1 MIWVIR
7 NSRLGDQRGW
17 FTESFS
23 QRRFDEAGIST
34 RFVQDNHSLSRDV
47 GTLRGLHFQTPPFA
61 QVKLVRCLRGRILD
75 VFVDVRRGSPTY
87 GKWGSI
93 ELSSARDEQVL
104 IPQGYAHGFLTL
116 EPDSEIFYKVSDF
129 YTPKNDAGLR
139 WNDPDI
145 GVVWS
150 GQVDIDLISEKDAKL
165 PLLRDFESP
174 FPYDGK
180 PLELRVLEP

>member
-1 MIWVIR
+1 MIRVMR
-7 NSRLGDQRGW
+7 NRRLGDHRGW

-23 QRRFDEAGIST
+23 QRRFEEAGIST
-34 RFVQDNHSLSRDV
+34 CFVQDNHSLSHGV

-61 QVKLVRCLRGRILD
+61 QDKLVRCPRGRILD

-87 GKWGSI
+87 GKWASI
-93 ELSSARDEQVL
+93 ELSSERDEQVL

-116 EPDSEIFYKVSDF
+116 EPESEIYYKVSDF
-129 YTPKNDAGLR
+129 YAPHNDGGLR

-145 GVVWS
+145 GIAWPA
-150 GQVDIDLISEKDAKL
+150 QVDPGLLSEKDTKL
-165 PLLRDFESP
+165 PLLRDFDTP
-174 FPYDGK
+174 FSYDGN